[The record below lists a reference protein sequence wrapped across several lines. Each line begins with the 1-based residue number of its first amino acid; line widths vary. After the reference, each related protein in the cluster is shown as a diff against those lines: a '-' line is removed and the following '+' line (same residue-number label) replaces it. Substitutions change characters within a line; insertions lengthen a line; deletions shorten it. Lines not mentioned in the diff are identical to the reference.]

1 MNNLEIAEI
10 KEKLKKNKEWTEEDK
25 KNEEIFGFLAMT
37 IYKSILSDYTKEK
50 YFSKYYINILQQKT
64 SKSLKEFMTRESL
77 KSKINLESSLGKKF
91 SGALAFVL
99 LFPNIKL
106 SNNFQRGCILAET
119 MDIFDE

>member
-10 KEKLKKNKEWTEEDK
+10 KEKLKKNKEWTEEEK
-25 KNEEIFGFLAMT
+25 ENEELFGFLSMT
-37 IYKSILSDYTKEK
+37 VYKSILSDYTKEK
-50 YFSKYYINILQQKT
+50 YFGKYYINILQQKT

-91 SGALAFVL
+91 SRALAFVL

-119 MDIFDE
+119 MDIFAE